1 MSMNSRERVKA
12 VFARQL
18 PDRVPYCELYID
30 QAFAGKLDFWQAS
43 EREALLQRKVFS
55 AEEAKSI
62 SRRLGLDNIFFPLLQ
77 PNYCEMHVGN
87 DGRSFPGA
95 GLIRSEA
102 DLAKVKLP
110 DPYDDALYADAA
122 AFAKDKGEFAA
133 FFITRSGLAPTM
145 LSLGI
150 DRFALALYDNLPLVE
165 RLLDIYFGW
174 AYVVAER
181 VSQLDFDVYCTND
194 DFAFKTGMMFSPKMF
209 RTLLEP
215 RYKRLR
221 EKIKLTWVVHSDGNI
236 YEALDIFSEVGV
248 HGVHPCE
255 NAAMDIRAAK
265 KNYGSRLCIL
275 GNVDMNLLG
284 SGNPDEVDTEVKRLI
299 NDLAP
304 EGGYIVTS
312 GNSLASFLKT
322 ENVLAMS
329 QAVRKYGRYPINL
342 D

>member
-1 MSMNSRERVKA
+1 VSMNSRERVKA

-30 QAFAGKLDFWQAS
+30 QAFAAKLDFWQAS
-43 EREALLQRKVFS
+43 ERQALLQRKVFS
-55 AEEAKSI
+55 VEEAKAI
-62 SRRLGLDNIFFPLLQ
+62 SRRLGLDNVFFPLLQ
-77 PNYCEMHVGN
+77 PNYCEMHVGK
-87 DGRSFPGA
+87 DGRSFAGS
-95 GLIRSEA
+95 GLIRGEA
-102 DLAKVKLP
+102 DLAMIKLP
-110 DPYDDALYADAA
+110 NPYDDGLYADAE
-122 AFAKDKGEFAA
+122 AFAKNKGEFAA

-165 RLLDIYFGW
+165 RLLDIYFEW

-215 RYKRLR
+215 RYMRLR
-221 EKIKLTWVVHSDGNI
+221 EKIKLPWVVHSDGNI
-236 YEALDIFSEVGV
+236 YEALEIFSEVGV

-265 KNYGSRLCIL
+265 KNYGSRFCIL

-284 SGNPDEVDTEVKRLI
+284 TGDPDEVDAEVKRLI

-304 EGGYIVTS
+304 GGGYIVTS

>member
-1 MSMNSRERVKA
+1 MSMNSCERVKA

-30 QAFAGKLDFWQAS
+30 QVFAANLDFWEPS
-43 EREALLQRKVFS
+43 ERQALLQKKVLGV
-55 AEEAKSI
+55 EEAKAV
-62 SRRLGLDNIFFPLLQ
+62 SRRLSLDNIFFPLLQ
-77 PNYCEMHVGN
+77 PNYCEMHAGK

-95 GLIRSEA
+95 GLIRTGA
-102 DLAKVKLP
+102 DLAMVKLP
-110 DPYDDALYADAA
+110 DPYDDALYAEAES
-122 AFAKDKGEFAA
+122 FARNKGEFAA

-165 RLLDIYFGW
+165 KLLDLYFEW

-181 VSQLDFDVYCTND
+181 VSRFDFDVYCTND

-209 RTLLEP
+209 RTLLAH

-221 EKIKLTWVVHSDGNI
+221 EKIKLPWVVHSDGNI
-236 YEALDIFSEVGV
+236 YEALEIFSEVGV
-248 HGVHPCE
+248 NGVHPCE

-265 KNYGSRLCIL
+265 KNYGGRLCIL
-275 GNVDMNLLG
+275 GNVDMNLLAG
-284 SGNPDEVDTEVKRLI
+284 GAPDQVDAEVKGLI
-299 NDLAP
+299 KDLAP
-304 EGGYIVTS
+304 AGGYIVTS
-312 GNSLASFLKT
+312 GNSLASYLKT

-329 QAVRKYGRYPINL
+329 QAVRKYGRYPIEL
-342 D
+342 S